1 MSVPKSTL
9 LKYQLPKQGSDLH
22 DEMYISST
30 PKQIFHST
38 IYLKI
43 LQKSVWAE
51 CWKEFKFAIDI
62 RAGDTKPVEKE
73 EDSNDGSS
81 SSSSSDSKSED
92 HYGVIHEDH
101 SKARTYDLEDCYRDL
116 LSGQATRLVS
126 SSKLS
131 FVIF

>member
-1 MSVPKSTL
+1 MGQPLHLHEAMCIISTQKL
-9 LKYQLPKQGSDLH
+9 NLYFL
-22 DEMYISST
+22 T
-30 PKQIFHST
+30 IFP
-38 IYLKI
+38 KI

-73 EDSNDGSS
+73 DDSNDGSS

-101 SKARTYDLEDCYRDL
+101 SKARTYDLEDCYRDFVQ
-116 LSGQATRLVS
+116 SSDQISLV
-126 SSKLS
+126 
-131 FVIF
+131 I

>member
-1 MSVPKSTL
+1 MSVPKCTL

-30 PKQIFHST
+30 PKYIFHST

-73 EDSNDGSS
+73 DDSNDGSS

-101 SKARTYDLEDCYRDL
+101 SKARTYDLEDCYRLIVRESD
-116 LSGQATRLVS
+116 QIKVRT
-126 SSKLS
+126 
-131 FVIF
+131 F